1 MQLFILT
8 LSIFYFLL
16 DGPEMVR
23 SAMELSPIDDA
34 YEEEMITEFS
44 KLSRAVVVATLLS
57 AIAQGLLAGIGYA
70 CVWGGESLF
79 MLIILTT
86 LLAMVPFVGAAA
98 VWVPVCIYLAFV
110 EEGRIAAAI
119 GLGLYGFFIISMAD
133 NIIKPWVL
141 KGQSNLHPLF
151 ALLSVLGGVQALGP
165 IGVLVGPMIVA
176 FLQSLLNILHRDL
189 KRMDETRLETG

>member
-1 MQLFILT
+1 MGAILT
-8 LSIFYFLL
+8 
-16 DGPEMVR
+16 
-23 SAMELSPIDDA
+23 
-34 YEEEMITEFS
+34 
-44 KLSRAVVVATLLS
+44 
-57 AIAQGLLAGIGYA
+57 AIAQGILAGIGYA
-70 CVWGGESLF
+70 CVWGTESLF
-79 MLIILTT
+79 MLVILTT
-86 LLAMVPFVGAAA
+86 IAAMIPFFGAGLI
-98 VWVPVCIYLAFV
+98 WVPVCVHLAFV
-110 EEGRIAAAI
+110 EERFPAAI

-189 KRMDETRLETG
+189 KRMDELRSEAA